1 MDTKLKIALE
11 QSEYMRT
18 FQNQKHLLK
27 EKFKKDCIV
36 YYNGGM
42 FVVNLNFINSI
53 KNPVTDIVIDENNIP
68 VKISNMQDFYETM
81 VNKFRFATES
91 YYDAYVE
98 LCKFKDAKGLL
109 S

>member
-1 MDTKLKIALE
+1 MDTKLKTALE
-11 QSEYMRT
+11 QSDYMRT

-42 FVVNLNFINSI
+42 FVIDLNFINSI
-53 KNPVTDIVIDENNIP
+53 KNPVTDIVIDANYIP
-68 VKISNMQDFYETM
+68 VKIDNMQDFYETT
-81 VNKFRFATES
+81 VSKFKLATES

-98 LCKFKDAKGLL
+98 LCKYKDAKGLL
-109 S
+109 T